1 MSKAM
6 AADDGADGQF
16 GGAEA
21 RPRAEPADLSRIFA
35 AEAAGSGL
43 LAFFVVA
50 AGILGER
57 YAIHNVGLALL
68 ITALTGAAAF
78 FVLSRT
84 LGAIA
89 PTFFN
94 PALALAFALAGRTH
108 LTTAL
113 LCAAAQIA
121 AAFLGVMTA
130 HLVTNTGLVQVA
142 TQIQTGEGVWLSE
155 ALGTALFVLAMLFIA
170 EKSLGRAS
178 ATGALALLVIALA
191 TPSTSF
197 ANPALTLARA
207 LTDSFTAI
215 RLEDALAI
223 LAMQLIAGVAA
234 WLTFIWFRAPANK
247 S

>member
-1 MSKAM
+1 M
-6 AADDGADGQF
+6 AADDGADGRL
-16 GGAEA
+16 GAAQA
-21 RPRAEPADLSRIFA
+21 RRQAEPADLSRIIV

-68 ITALTGAAAF
+68 ITALTGASAF
-78 FVLSRT
+78 FVLART

-94 PALALAFALAGRTH
+94 PALALAFGLAGRIG

-142 TQIQTGEGVWLSE
+142 TQIQTGEGVWLGE

-170 EKSLGRAS
+170 EKSPERAS
-178 ATGALALLVIALA
+178 VIGALALLAIALT
-191 TPSTSF
+191 TPSISF

-215 RLEDALAI
+215 RLEDALVI
-223 LAMQLIAGVAA
+223 LAVQLVAA
-234 WLTFIWFRAPANK
+234 VGAWLAFIWFRAPANR